1 MLRALAVLALLIV
14 PAAAQTHCGAIVE
27 SQRIAVENRYR
38 AGGMEPSAY
47 QTARVRIEE
56 SAAACRAGQFAPS
69 QLPALPPP
77 VTVTVSPPSVTQPTT
92 AAQSPTILPSQTTPQ
107 GLQIPSPYR

>member
-1 MLRALAVLALLIV
+1 MFRALGVLALMIV
-14 PAAAQTHCGAIVE
+14 PAAAQTNCGAIVE
-27 SQRIAVENRYR
+27 NQRVAVENRYR
-38 AGGMEPSAY
+38 AGGMEPGAY
-47 QTARVRIEE
+47 QAARVRIEE

-69 QLPALPPP
+69 QLPTLPPP
-77 VTVTVSPPSVTQPTT
+77 VTVTPPSATQPTT

>member
-1 MLRALAVLALLIV
+1 MVRALGVLALLVV
-14 PAAAQTHCGAIVE
+14 PAAAQTNCGAIVE
-27 SQRIAVENRYR
+27 GQRVAVENRYR
-38 AGGMEPSAY
+38 AGGMEPGAY
-47 QTARVRIEE
+47 QAARVRIEE
-56 SAAACRAGQFAPS
+56 SAAACRAGQFTPA

-77 VTVTVSPPSVTQPTT
+77 ATVSPPSTTQPTT

>member
-1 MLRALAVLALLIV
+1 MFRALPLLTLLIA
-14 PAAAQTHCGAIVE
+14 PAAAQTNCGAIVE

-38 AGGMEPSAY
+38 AGSMEPDAY
-47 QTARVRIEE
+47 QAARVRIEE

-69 QLPALPPP
+69 QLPTLPPP
-77 VTVTVSPPSVTQPTT
+77 VTVSPPSAPRPAT

>member
-14 PAAAQTHCGAIVE
+14 PAAAQTNCGTLVE
-27 SQRIAVENRYR
+27 NQRVAVENRYR
-38 AGGMEPSAY
+38 AGDMDRNAY
-47 QTARVRIEE
+47 QAARIRIEE
-56 SAAACRAGQFAPS
+56 SAAACRAGQFVPS
-69 QLPALPPP
+69 QLPTLPPP
-77 VTVTVSPPSVTQPTT
+77 AIVSPPSATQPTT

>member
-1 MLRALAVLALLIV
+1 MLRALAVLALMVV
-14 PAAAQTHCGAIVE
+14 PAAAQTNCGAVVE

-47 QTARVRIEE
+47 QAARIRIEE
-56 SAAACRAGQFAPS
+56 SAAACRAGQFVPS
-69 QLPALPPP
+69 QLPVLPPP
-77 VTVTVSPPSVTQPTT
+77 VTVSPPSTTKPTT

>member
-1 MLRALAVLALLIV
+1 MLRVLAVLLFLIV
-14 PAAAQTHCGAIVE
+14 PAAAQTNCGAIVE
-27 SQRIAVENRYR
+27 SQRVAVENRYR
-38 AGGMEPSAY
+38 AGGMEPGVY
-47 QTARVRIEE
+47 QAARVRIEE
-56 SAAACRAGQFAPS
+56 SAAACRAGQFTPS

-77 VTVTVSPPSVTQPTT
+77 AVVTPPSATQPTT

>member
-1 MLRALAVLALLIV
+1 MLRVLAVLALLTV
-14 PAAAQTHCGAIVE
+14 PAAAQTNCGALVE
-27 SQRIAVENRYR
+27 NQRVAVENRYR
-38 AGGMEPSAY
+38 TGGMEPGAY
-47 QTARVRIEE
+47 QAARVRIEE

-69 QLPALPPP
+69 QLPVLPPP
-77 VTVTVSPPSVTQPTT
+77 LTVSPPSVAQPTT

>member
-1 MLRALAVLALLIV
+1 MLRVLPVLLLLIA
-14 PAAAQTHCGAIVE
+14 PAAAQTDCGTLVE
-27 SQRIAVENRYR
+27 NQRVAVENRYNT
-38 AGGMEPSAY
+38 GGMDRNAY
-47 QTARVRIEE
+47 QAARIRIEE
-56 SAAACRAGQFAPS
+56 SAAACRAGQFVPS

-77 VTVTVSPPSVTQPTT
+77 VTVGPPASLQPPI

>member
-1 MLRALAVLALLIV
+1 
-14 PAAAQTHCGAIVE
+14 
-27 SQRIAVENRYR
+27 
-38 AGGMEPSAY
+38 MEPGAY
-47 QTARVRIEE
+47 QAARVRIEE

-77 VTVTVSPPSVTQPTT
+77 VTVSPPSSTQPAT

>member
-1 MLRALAVLALLIV
+1 MLRALGFLALLIV
-14 PAAAQTHCGAIVE
+14 PAAAQTNCSAIVE
-27 SQRIAVENRYR
+27 SQRVAVENRYR

-47 QTARVRIEE
+47 QAARIRIEE
-56 SAAACRAGQFAPS
+56 SAAACRAGQFTPV
-69 QLPALPPP
+69 QLPALTPP
-77 VTVTVSPPSVTQPTT
+77 VTVNPPSPTQPTT